1 MIPIHIINDDDED
14 DVNFLIRSEVAS
26 LKHQLQ
32 TAQTE
37 AAEQKRTAETLH
49 KLTEAQKE
57 QLHALM
63 CKQLQSTNTESSQT
77 ASNVEEVQH
86 ANDQLLRQVAELQ
99 TQLEEKSATQV
110 SHATTEQIAVLKEEL
125 ERMQTAQAE
134 QKRMTDTIAKQRD
147 MYKTLLA
154 EKDAE
159 LLKRDQPES
168 TLHTTYTQLVQQ
180 AAEAKQAL
188 QTAKSSHQKEMDA
201 LRRQIAQTETE
212 LRKAEQAIETERVCV
227 RQAHE
232 AVERQQGLV
241 ATLEEKAEQMEK
253 EATRLQTALAS
264 KQVEVNQEREK
275 VCQTNDDDDSQ

>member
-1 MIPIHIINDDDED
+1 M
-14 DVNFLIRSEVAS
+14 
-26 LKHQLQ
+26 KHQLQ
-32 TAQTE
+32 ITQAE

-63 CKQLQSTNTESSQT
+63 CKQLQSTDTESLQP

-86 ANDQLLRQVAELQ
+86 TNDQLLRQVAELQ

-110 SHATTEQIAVLKEEL
+110 SHATAEQIAVLKEEL
-125 ERMQTAQAE
+125 ERMQIAQAE
-134 QKRMTDTIAKQRD
+134 QKRMTETIAKQRD

-159 LLKRDQPES
+159 LIKRDQPDD

-188 QTAKSSHQKEMDA
+188 KTAKSSHQKEVDT
-201 LRRQIAQTETE
+201 LRRQIAQTEAE
-212 LRKAEQAIETERVCV
+212 LRKAEQATETERVCV

-275 VCQTNDDDDSQ
+275 VGLINNDNNNNDYNDDQFSICVGGF